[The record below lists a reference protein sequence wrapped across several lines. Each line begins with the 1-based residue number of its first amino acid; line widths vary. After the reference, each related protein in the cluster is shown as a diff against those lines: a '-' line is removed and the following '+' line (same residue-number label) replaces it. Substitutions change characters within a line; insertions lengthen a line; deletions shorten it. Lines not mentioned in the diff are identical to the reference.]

1 MGLNAETV
9 VATTTVTV
17 GREGGPIKA
26 SAKLEAVASSES
38 RKIGYNKQ
46 EEVKNH
52 YNSGTPYG
60 PPQPSAPIR
69 VTGKLI

>member
-1 MGLNAETV
+1 MSAEMV

-17 GREGGPIKA
+17 GKEGGPIKA

-38 RKIGYNKQ
+38 RKIGHNKQ

-52 YNSGTPYG
+52 YNNGISYVPL
-60 PPQPSAPIR
+60 QPSAPKR
-69 VTGKLI
+69 VTGKLM

>member
-1 MGLNAETV
+1 MNAGTV

-17 GREGGPIKA
+17 GKEGGPIKA

-38 RKIGYNKQ
+38 RKISHSKQ

-52 YNSGTPYG
+52 YNSGISYVPL
-60 PPQPSAPIR
+60 QPSAPKR
-69 VTGKLI
+69 GTGKLI

>member
-1 MGLNAETV
+1 MNAEMV

-17 GREGGPIKA
+17 GKEGGPIKA

-38 RKIGYNKQ
+38 RKIGRIKQ
-46 EEVKNH
+46 EEVRNH
-52 YNSGTPYG
+52 YNSGTSYVTPR
-60 PPQPSAPIR
+60 PSAPMI

>member
-1 MGLNAETV
+1 MNAEMV

-17 GREGGPIKA
+17 GKEGGPIKA

-38 RKIGYNKQ
+38 RKIGHIKQ
-46 EEVKNH
+46 EEVKNY
-52 YNSGTPYG
+52 YNSGTSYV

>member
-1 MGLNAETV
+1 MNAEVV

-17 GREGGPIKA
+17 GKEGGPIKA
-26 SAKLEAVASSES
+26 SAKLEAVANSES
-38 RKIGYNKQ
+38 RKIGQNKR
-46 EEVKNH
+46 EEVKNL
-52 YNSGTPYG
+52 YNIGSSYV